1 MEDKAKQKKVGTKFR
16 TQIMMKVIQI
26 LPELESGGVER
37 GTLEVGQYLIE
48 QGHKSIVISNGGRL
62 VEQLEAEGSRHITL
76 PVHKKRLSSLKQVKV
91 LRALF
96 EQERPDVI
104 HLRSR
109 LPAWLAWLAWRK
121 MDPKTRPRL
130 VTTVHGMYSV
140 NFYSK
145 IMTRGEAVIC
155 VSNSVKD
162 YVLKNYPDVPEEKLT
177 VIHRGV
183 DPAMFPYNFVPDS
196 SWLNEWQ
203 QQHPQLEG
211 KYVITLPGRITRW
224 KGQLD
229 FIKVI
234 ATLKAKGFPA
244 HGLLVGEPHP
254 KKLEFLAEVKNA
266 IEAAG
271 LEKDITLV
279 GHRSDLREVMAISDV
294 VVSCSTD
301 PEAFGRVTLEALA
314 IGKPV
319 AAYAHGG
326 VAEQL
331 DALLPDGQIAV
342 GNTQGMAKLLMEW
355 LEKPKLP
362 NQSIDFTLQSMLSS
376 IQTIYGKQFHR

>member
-1 MEDKAKQKKVGTKFR
+1 
-16 TQIMMKVIQI
+16 
-26 LPELESGGVER
+26 
-37 GTLEVGQYLIE
+37 
-48 QGHKSIVISNGGRL
+48 
-62 VEQLEAEGSRHITL
+62 
-76 PVHKKRLSSLKQVKV
+76 
-91 LRALF
+91 
-96 EQERPDVI
+96 
-104 HLRSR
+104 
-109 LPAWLAWLAWRK
+109 
-121 MDPKTRPRL
+121 
-130 VTTVHGMYSV
+130 
-140 NFYSK
+140 
-145 IMTRGEAVIC
+145 
-155 VSNSVKD
+155 
-162 YVLKNYPDVPEEKLT
+162 VPEEKLT

-234 ATLKAKGFPA
+234 ATLKAKGLPA

-319 AAYAHGG
+319 TAYAHGG

-331 DALLPDGQIAV
+331 DALLPDGKILL
-342 GNTQGMAKLLMEW
+342 GNTKAMSDLLASW
-355 LEKPKLP
+355 HQKPATP
-362 NQSIDFTLQSMLSS
+362 MRNNPFTLSKM
-376 IQTIYGKQFHR
+376 ICKTITLYRSFPPID